1 LKIERCQA
9 RGGGRIGGV
18 ARCRGAAATFA
29 TRSVEDVAIND
40 AAVENT
46 AGSRTRSGTRKAD
59 AGAASLRSIEQLF
72 SHPACFRSGHEPEA
86 LQQHAARA
94 TDDISASDGNV
105 IAAMIKAVR
114 NLRTP
119 RL

>member
-1 LKIERCQA
+1 MSQSKTPRGRVPDREHERPMPA
-9 RGGGRIGGV
+9 P
-18 ARCRGAAATFA
+18 
-29 TRSVEDVAIND
+29 
-40 AAVENT
+40 
-46 AGSRTRSGTRKAD
+46 
-59 AGAASLRSIEQLF
+59 SLRSIEQLF
-72 SHPACFRSGHEPEA
+72 SHPACFRSGHEPDA

-94 TDDISASDGNV
+94 ADDISASDGNV